1 MTLRPEPPERV
12 DLLAYAVI
20 GAAIEVHRILGRGFL
35 ESIYE
40 MALIEELR
48 AREIPFENQVSI
60 PIFYKTGLI
69 GEHRLDLLVG
79 GELVV
84 ELKATSGITDAHL
97 AQTLSYLKAGAFQL
111 GLVMNFNVRTL
122 KEGGIKRVVS
132 SG

>member
-1 MTLRPEPPERV
+1 MQTRIEPPERV
-12 DLLAYAVI
+12 DLFAHDVI

-40 MALIEELR
+40 MALVQELR
-48 AREIPFENQVSI
+48 ARGIHFERQVTI
-60 PIFYKTGLI
+60 PIHYKGTLI
-69 GEHRLDLLVG
+69 GEHRLDLLVA

-84 ELKATSGITDAHL
+84 ELKASQGIVDAHV

-111 GLVMNFNVRTL
+111 GLILNFNARTMKDGVR
-122 KEGGIKRVVS
+122 RVVS

>member
-1 MTLRPEPPERV
+1 M
-12 DLLAYAVI
+12 I

-40 MALIEELR
+40 MAMIEELR
-48 AREIPFENQVSI
+48 AREIPFESQVPI
-60 PIFYKTGLI
+60 PIFYKGTLI

-84 ELKATSGITDAHL
+84 ELKATSGITEGHL
-97 AQTLSYLKAGAFQL
+97 GQALSYLKAGAFQL